1 MSVKLPRAIKIAG
14 VVWKVVRD
22 RYGKSLGDDRGCSDH
37 GTTEITLLTSQPEHS
52 VRSTL
57 LHELIH
63 AVDTSYNPHGPNLTE
78 HQVLA
83 LETGLFTVFS
93 DNPGLARIIFGDKA

>member
-1 MSVKLPRAIKIAG
+1 MSVKLPRAINIAG

-22 RYGKSLGDDRGCSDH
+22 RYGKTLGDLRGSSEH
-37 GTTEITLLTSQPEHS
+37 ATAEITLLTGAPEHR

-78 HQVLA
+78 RQVLA
-83 LETGLFTVFS
+83 LETGLFAVFS